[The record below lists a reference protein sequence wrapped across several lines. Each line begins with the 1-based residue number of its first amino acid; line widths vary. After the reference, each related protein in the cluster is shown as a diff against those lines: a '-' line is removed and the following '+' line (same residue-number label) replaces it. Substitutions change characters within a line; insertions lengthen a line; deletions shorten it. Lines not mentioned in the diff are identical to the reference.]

1 MEPAGASAS
10 PDTDVVFRDGLG
22 ERRLIQDPSGVVR
35 ELLCIRAELT
45 SVPAFEFSLRDRFRR
60 LGSFQHPYFVPARV
74 VERLSDRSR
83 SLALVSDRFN
93 GIRLAQLLPRIAQRG
108 VRLDI
113 DTTVFWLRQL
123 LDALARFHE
132 SSRDIAHGALG
143 TDRVILTSNG
153 RLMVTEYAL
162 GAAIERL
169 AYPADRYWRELR
181 IPVLRGAQPIRLD
194 QRTDVAQVGVLA
206 LSLILGRVLRDDE
219 YPARIGDLLAA
230 AWAAVPA
237 GGFEPVPPPLRQWIA
252 RTLQLDP
259 SRSFGSA
266 DESSQELERI
276 CETIEFP
283 GSPASV
289 HAFLE
294 RYRSSDASASA
305 PVVAVAIAEPYIP
318 PPRVASPLDDV
329 VRSYADEGP
338 SAPASESDS
347 SATAGGA
354 STASPTSAP
363 SETIDVSVRQAPAS
377 LQGAGDPG
385 LDEFQSEFAPAH
397 SGLGGFGSELDDFR
411 PESDVSSAE
420 ARTTP
425 SARSAA
431 PAASTTVPAPAALP
445 TAEPFTVLPPTP
457 EFQEDTALPPEDLP
471 RPQPSAPVP
480 QPAGRRWK
488 VLVAA
493 VVGVVLVAGLT
504 RWLQRTPVESSSG
517 TLAITTVPRGAS
529 AIVDG
534 RPVGVTPVTL
544 TVSPGYHTVELQHG
558 RASKAVSVTVQAGGR
573 LEQHVELPI
582 EPLEAVP
589 SGWVSVRASL
599 DLDVYE
605 DDRLIGNTVAGRL
618 PLPVG
623 THVLTFRHDQ
633 LGFRTTRSIAV
644 TEGKSTTAAVELP
657 NGLVR
662 VLVQPWADVW
672 IDGKE
677 IGRTPVEN
685 IPVPIGTHDV
695 VLRHPELGEQRHRVT
710 VSVNELSRLDVDLRA
725 Q

>member
-22 ERRLIQDPSGVVR
+22 ERRLIQDPSGTVR
-35 ELLCIRAELT
+35 ELLCLRAELT
-45 SVPAFEFSLRDRFRR
+45 SIPAFEFSLRDRFRR
-60 LGSFQHPYFVPARV
+60 LSSFQHPYFVPARV
-74 VERLSDRSR
+74 VERLSDRPR

-93 GIRLAQLLPRIAQRG
+93 GIRLAQVLTRIEQRG

-123 LDALARFHE
+123 LEALARFHE

-143 TDRVILTSNG
+143 TDRVMLTSNG

-169 AYPADRYWRELR
+169 EYPAQRYWRELH
-181 IPVLRGAQPIRLD
+181 IPVLRGVQPIRLD

-252 RTLQLDP
+252 RMLQLDP
-259 SRSFGSA
+259 GRSFASA

-289 HAFLE
+289 QAFLE
-294 RYRSSDASASA
+294 RYRSSDVSVSSPAASA
-305 PVVAVAIAEPYIP
+305 AIAEPYIP

-329 VRSYADEGP
+329 VRPYADEGP
-338 SAPASESDS
+338 SAPASGSES
-347 SATAGGA
+347 SAVTGGA
-354 STASPTSAP
+354 SIVSPTSPP
-363 SETIDVSVRQAPAS
+363 SETVGVSMRPAPAS
-377 LQGAGDPG
+377 LQGADDLG
-385 LDEFQSEFAPAH
+385 LDEFPSESAP
-397 SGLGGFGSELDDFR
+397 SDLGPGGIATELDDFR
-411 PESDVSSAE
+411 PESDFSYAE
-420 ARTTP
+420 APSTP
-425 SARSAA
+425 IGRSPA
-431 PAASTTVPAPAALP
+431 PAASTAVPAPSASL

-457 EFQEDTALPPEDLP
+457 EFQEDTALPPEDIP
-471 RPQPSAPVP
+471 RPLPSAPEP
-480 QPAGRRWK
+480 SLARRNWRI
-488 VLVAA
+488 LAAA
-493 VVGVVLVAGLT
+493 VVGVALVAGLA
-504 RWLQRTPVESSSG
+504 RWLQRTPVESSTG
-517 TLAITTVPRGAS
+517 TLVITTVPRGAT

-544 TVSPGYHTVELQHG
+544 TVSPGYHTVELQHE
-558 RASKAVSVTVQAGGR
+558 RASKAVSVTVPAGGR
-573 LEQHVELPI
+573 LEQYVELST
-582 EPLEAVP
+582 EPREAIP

-599 DLDVYE
+599 DFDVYE
-605 DDRLIGNTVAGRL
+605 DDKLIGNTVAGRL

-633 LGFRTTRSIAV
+633 LGFRTTRSVAV
-644 TEGKSTTAAVELP
+644 AEGKSTTTAVELP

-662 VLVQPWADVW
+662 VLAQPWADVW
-672 IDGKE
+672 IDGKA

-695 VLRHPELGEQRHRVT
+695 VLRHPELGEQRHRMT
-710 VSVNELSRLDVDLRA
+710 VSVNDLSRLDVDLRA
-725 Q
+725 R